1 MNVQVVL
8 KMDSKP
14 KVMVFQ
20 PSMDEFKDFPRFVEH
35 MENAGAHK
43 IGLAK
48 VLADQMQQLNA
59 FVDTAHVMCGAV
71 YETVESPSV
80 CPSVCLIS

>member
-1 MNVQVVL
+1 MQLADVNNCPFECDVMNVQVVL

-48 VLADQMQQLNA
+48 VLSRSDA
-59 FVDTAHVMCGAV
+59 AV
-71 YETVESPSV
+71 K
-80 CPSVCLIS
+80 CFC